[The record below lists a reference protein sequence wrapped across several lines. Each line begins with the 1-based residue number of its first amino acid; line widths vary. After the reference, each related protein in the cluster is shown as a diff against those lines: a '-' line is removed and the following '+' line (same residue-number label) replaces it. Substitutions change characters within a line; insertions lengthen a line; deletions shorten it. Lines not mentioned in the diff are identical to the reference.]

1 DYTIAWICALPLELA
16 AAEAMLDES
25 HPSLP
30 AKPNDDNVYILGRI
44 HLHNVVIACLPSGIY
59 GTTSATAVATQL
71 RSSFQSIRFFL
82 MVGIG
87 GGAPSKKHDIRL
99 GDVVVSRPT
108 GHLGGVVQYDY
119 GKAISGGRFER
130 TGVLNKPPPVLLSA
144 ISKLQATS
152 MSKPN
157 KIYSIIT
164 QIMTR
169 NDNMRKAFAHPGEG
183 QDLLF
188 ECEYEHPESEENCG
202 NCDKKRLIERS
213 SRVGHDPFIHYGLI
227 ASGNQVVKDSRIR
240 DKIVQELDVLCFEME
255 AAGLMDNFPCLV
267 VRGICDYSDSH
278 KNKQWQN
285 YAAAV
290 AAAYTKELLL
300 AVHANQ
306 VSDTPAADLNVCS
319 KFVTRATLIHYVV
332 DETLLERI
340 SSYDHNRI
348 HRRLSRKRLVGTT
361 QWFLNHPD
369 FTAWIQGEENFNL
382 WCSGKIGS
390 GKTMIATAVIE
401 AAKYRFSGTQ
411 SPTVFFYCDY
421 EHNDG
426 LDASYI
432 VSSLIKQ
439 ICEFLHK
446 APGNYPEEI
455 VQDLERFF
463 GSRRIPPD
471 FDNLQDVFAKLFDA
485 APDTVYIIDGIDALS
500 EEHASQLLKLVQ
512 RLFCCPSP
520 AKRSRILLL
529 SRDQIPGYINIHTFI
544 HGIRQISTSKN
555 ITQDIET
562 YIETIILDKMMYRKL
577 TDDDELLEE
586 VKKKLLAD
594 SSDMFLWVYL
604 QLEILW
610 DTCHTDAEIR
620 SALATLPKGIEETY
634 RHCVARIDFQDKWA
648 LKVLKWVSFAKRPL
662 NIEELREAVAFDY
675 TDTEWN
681 GGRRPQSEFIIGC
694 CANLVAIDHMDN
706 CVRFAHPSV
715 KQFLEEDRKKSAGD
729 RCIPGYPT
737 EADGDLEC
745 GEYCVLYLSFSDFS
759 LQPIKDSAERIS
771 VTVPSPTSIAKIASN
786 TGTRL
791 SKLFL
796 RQFQDRGDF
805 ISLPLRMI
813 RTQAAPDRMKF
824 RFLDYA
830 TANWALHTKK
840 ISRTSSA
847 WEKFE
852 RLVTCF
858 NETWNFQPW
867 VLSGQSKDSQLHSL
881 FGWAVKEQHEPFLSI
896 VQGAGPSLQRVCDLA
911 LVHESLPA
919 LHFASKF
926 GYNEI
931 IEILLKFCD
940 VNKVDQHGYAPLHYA
955 ARKGN
960 TETTRILLLQKGIK
974 VNVKS
979 NLQCTPLWIAA
990 RDGHEGVVSLLVKKR
1005 ANLRA
1010 KDTVRQQSALS
1021 CAVKNGHYAIARLLV
1036 QKGADIFSRNVN
1048 DHSPLGFAIMSENKA
1063 MMGLLM

>member
-1 DYTIAWICALPLELA
+1 
-16 AAEAMLDES
+16 
-25 HPSLP
+25 
-30 AKPNDDNVYILGRI
+30 
-44 HLHNVVIACLPSGIY
+44 
-59 GTTSATAVATQL
+59 
-71 RSSFQSIRFFL
+71 
-82 MVGIG
+82 
-87 GGAPSKKHDIRL
+87 
-99 GDVVVSRPT
+99 
-108 GHLGGVVQYDY
+108 
-119 GKAISGGRFER
+119 
-130 TGVLNKPPPVLLSA
+130 
-144 ISKLQATS
+144 
-152 MSKPN
+152 
-157 KIYSIIT
+157 
-164 QIMTR
+164 
-169 NDNMRKAFAHPGEG
+169 MRKAFAHPGEG

-188 ECEYEHPESEENCG
+188 ECEYEHPESEETCG
-202 NCDKKRLIERS
+202 NCDKKRLIERPC
-213 SRVGHDPFIHYGLI
+213 RVGHDPFIHYGLI

-306 VSDTPAADLNVCS
+306 VSDTPAVDLKVSLYAGDTLYRMKPPTDVILMRGYSNEYQATITKEFIGDYLENDLLALLNGFSIIQISQLGS
-319 KFVTRATLIHYVV
+319 KERKTLTCV
-332 DETLLERI
+332 
-340 SSYDHNRI
+340 
-348 HRRLSRKRLVGTT
+348 
-361 QWFLNHPD
+361 
-369 FTAWIQGEENFNL
+369 
-382 WCSGKIGS
+382 GS

-401 AAKYRFSGTQ
+401 AVKYRFSGTK
-411 SPTVFFYCDY
+411 SLTVFFYCDY

-446 APGNYPEEI
+446 TPGNYPEEI

-485 APDTVYIIDGIDALS
+485 TPDTVYIIDGIDALS
-500 EEHASQLLKLVQ
+500 EEHASQLLKFVQ
-512 RLFCCPSP
+512 RLFCCPNP

-544 HGIRQISTSKN
+544 HGIRQISTSQN

-562 YIETIILDKMMYRKL
+562 YIETSILDKMMYRKL

-634 RHCVARIDFQDKWA
+634 RRCVARINFQDKWA

-681 GGRRPQSEFIIGC
+681 GDKRPQI
-694 CANLVAIDHMDN
+694 N
-706 CVRFAHPSV
+706 
-715 KQFLEEDRKKSAGD
+715 
-729 RCIPGYPT
+729 
-737 EADGDLEC
+737 
-745 GEYCVLYLSFSDFS
+745 
-759 LQPIKDSAERIS
+759 
-771 VTVPSPTSIAKIASN
+771 
-786 TGTRL
+786 
-791 SKLFL
+791 
-796 RQFQDRGDF
+796 
-805 ISLPLRMI
+805 
-813 RTQAAPDRMKF
+813 
-824 RFLDYA
+824 
-830 TANWALHTKK
+830 
-840 ISRTSSA
+840 
-847 WEKFE
+847 
-852 RLVTCF
+852 
-858 NETWNFQPW
+858 
-867 VLSGQSKDSQLHSL
+867 
-881 FGWAVKEQHEPFLSI
+881 
-896 VQGAGPSLQRVCDLA
+896 
-911 LVHESLPA
+911 ESLPA

-931 IEILLKFCD
+931 IEVLLKFCN

-960 TETTRILLLQKGIK
+960 TETTRILLIQKGIK

-979 NLQCTPLWIAA
+979 NLQCTPLWMAA
-990 RDGHEGVVSLLVKKR
+990 RDGHEDVVSLLIKKR

-1010 KDTVRQQSALS
+1010 KDTVHQQSALS

-1036 QKGADIFSRNVN
+1036 QKGADIFSRNVD

-1063 MMGLLM
+1063 MMGLLMMGHVLDKDSLLRWVDDNSFEEIKRRAIRYDEQDQINTRNLKNLTI

>member
-1 DYTIAWICALPLELA
+1 MAASRNNYSYDDYTIAWICALPLELA

-82 MVGIG
+82 MV
-87 GGAPSKKHDIRL
+87 
-99 GDVVVSRPT
+99 
-108 GHLGGVVQYDY
+108 GGVVQYDY

-306 VSDTPAADLNVCS
+306 VSDTPAADLNVS
-319 KFVTRATLIHYVV
+319 IYAGDTLYRMKPPTDVIVHHNI

-681 GGRRPQSEFIIGC
+681 GGRRPQI
-694 CANLVAIDHMDN
+694 
-706 CVRFAHPSV
+706 
-715 KQFLEEDRKKSAGD
+715 
-729 RCIPGYPT
+729 
-737 EADGDLEC
+737 
-745 GEYCVLYLSFSDFS
+745 
-759 LQPIKDSAERIS
+759 
-771 VTVPSPTSIAKIASN
+771 
-786 TGTRL
+786 
-791 SKLFL
+791 
-796 RQFQDRGDF
+796 
-805 ISLPLRMI
+805 
-813 RTQAAPDRMKF
+813 
-824 RFLDYA
+824 
-830 TANWALHTKK
+830 
-840 ISRTSSA
+840 
-847 WEKFE
+847 
-852 RLVTCF
+852 
-858 NETWNFQPW
+858 
-867 VLSGQSKDSQLHSL
+867 
-881 FGWAVKEQHEPFLSI
+881 
-896 VQGAGPSLQRVCDLA
+896 
-911 LVHESLPA
+911 HESLPA

-1063 MMGLLM
+1063 MMGLLMMGHVLDKDSLSRWVEDNSFEEIKRRAIRYDKQDQINTRNLKNLTI